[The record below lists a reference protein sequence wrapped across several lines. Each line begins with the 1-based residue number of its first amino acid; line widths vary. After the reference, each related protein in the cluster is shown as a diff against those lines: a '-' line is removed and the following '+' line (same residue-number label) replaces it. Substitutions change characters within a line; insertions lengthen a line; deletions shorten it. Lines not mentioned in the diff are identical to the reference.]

1 MLLEGFCLAVIVVFG
16 KVNLGEIGFD
26 EHFLK
31 PLREL
36 YLSPIAK
43 LLFSDCGGHNL
54 DSHRAFTVSYGP
66 SADCDLDLHFDNGE
80 VTANICLSCDE
91 DSDTVGGEVYFDG
104 MRTNRKRTAA
114 EPSYV
119 GCPHRLGYGLLHRS
133 QQLHGAL
140 PMACGSSRRNLIIW
154 MRSSGERNRLCP
166 MCDCQP
172 DLVETEGPGDG
183 FSIDEVEVCNMS

>member
-1 MLLEGFCLAVIVVFG
+1 M
-16 KVNLGEIGFD
+16 GFD
-26 EHFLK
+26 EHFIK

-43 LLFSDCGGHNL
+43 VLFPDCGGSSL

-66 SADCDLDLHFDNGE
+66 SSDRDLDLHFDNGE

-91 DSDTVGGEVYFDG
+91 DSDAGGEVYFDG
-104 MRTNRKRTAA
+104 MRTDRKQNVAA
-114 EPSYV
+114 PSYA
-119 GCPHRLGYGLLHRS
+119 GYSHRVGYGLVHRS

-140 PMACGSSRRNLIIW
+140 PMSSGSSRHNIIIW
-154 MRSSGERNRLCP
+154 MRSSRERNRLCP
-166 MCDCQP
+166 MCDRQP

-183 FSIDEVEVCNMS
+183 FSIEEVQVCSVV

>member
-104 MRTNRKRTAA
+104 MRTDRKRTAA
-114 EPSYV
+114 EQSYV
-119 GCPHRLGYGLLHRS
+119 GCPHRLGYGS
-133 QQLHGAL
+133 FTPKSTASWCFTYG
-140 PMACGSSRRNLIIW
+140 
-154 MRSSGERNRLCP
+154 MRFVTAQSY
-166 MCDCQP
+166 
-172 DLVETEGPGDG
+172 
-183 FSIDEVEVCNMS
+183 NMDAQFRGTKPTVSNV